1 MVMSEHEILFDQD
14 QIDYFQELINIA
26 FGRAAGLLHDF
37 TGHDIHLHIPEVKF
51 ESYSDFFTKLEARL
65 TNETVI
71 SQQNFNGQIAGE
83 TLLILNR
90 GSAKTLAKILHQI
103 PEPTNKDIIS
113 AAYDVGNIITTSSTK
128 VLADISNLPMSFSTP
143 VAEIIQKHD
152 LLAHLNIQKYESV
165 VTITTILD
173 IPDANIH
180 SEVHYLFKK
189 PSLRIL
195 AESLSF

>member
-1 MVMSEHEILFDQD
+1 MSEQEVFFDQD

-26 FGRAAGLLHDF
+26 FGRAAGLLHEF

-51 ESYSDFFTKLEARL
+51 ESYEAFYQKIEARL

-71 SQQNFNGQIAGE
+71 SQQNFNGQISGE
-83 TLLILNR
+83 TLLILDR
-90 GSAKTLAKILHQI
+90 ASAKTLAKIMHKVA
-103 PEPTNKDIIS
+103 EPNNKEIIS
-113 AAYDVGNIITTSSTK
+113 CAYDVGNIITTSSTK
-128 VLADISNLPMSFSTP
+128 VLADISNLPMSYSTP
-143 VAEIIQKHD
+143 VAEIVQKLD

-173 IPDANIH
+173 IPEANIH

-189 PSLRIL
+189 PSLKIL
-195 AESLSF
+195 ADSLSF

>member
-1 MVMSEHEILFDQD
+1 MTAENVIFNQD

-37 TGHDIHLHIPEVKF
+37 TGHDINLHIPEVKF
-51 ESYSDFFTKLEARL
+51 ESYSNFFDKMEARL

-83 TLLILNR
+83 TLLTLDR
-90 GSAKTLAKILHQI
+90 GSAKMLAKILHQI
-103 PEPTNKDIIS
+103 PEPSNKDIIS

-143 VAEIIQKHD
+143 VAEIINKAD
-152 LLAHLNIQKYESV
+152 LLAHLNIQKYDSV

-173 IPDANIH
+173 IPEANIH

-189 PSLRIL
+189 PSLKIL
-195 AESLSF
+195 ADSLTF